1 MILLYGDDRALSLL
15 LRISFWEPLLDVVSS
30 NRARRRKE
38 KPFSVC
44 PVLSHSTGTDSPKK
58 IRPRGSTTSELGKE
72 FERDFRINWL
82 CYIHI
87 QEHFLETI
95 RFAIS
100 SHVVFFFFLSLEWK
114 WEAPYSM
121 LSLYRCDQINC
132 INCLVKDCRDGT
144 MVAQSRKRG
153 KKIDGR
159 RKTIKGG
166 SCFWKTGGDAP
177 TV

>member
-100 SHVVFFFFLSLEWK
+100 SHVVFFFFLIVGMKMRGSLFHVVLV
-114 WEAPYSM
+114 SM
-121 LSLYRCDQINC
+121 WPNKLHQLFRQGLSRWNDSGPI
-132 INCLVKDCRDGT
+132 
-144 MVAQSRKRG
+144 
-153 KKIDGR
+153 KKTGERIDGR
-159 RKTIKGG
+159 RKTI
-166 SCFWKTGGDAP
+166 
-177 TV
+177 